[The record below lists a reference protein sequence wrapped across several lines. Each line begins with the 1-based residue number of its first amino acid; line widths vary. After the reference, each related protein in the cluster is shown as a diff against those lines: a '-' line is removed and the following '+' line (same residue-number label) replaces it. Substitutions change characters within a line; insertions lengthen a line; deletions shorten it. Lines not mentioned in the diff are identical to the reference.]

1 MTAFFYGI
9 DFLCNISYLYALT
22 IPLVVHLKVGHNY
35 QYFKVYIHSIFNR
48 MKIIL
53 FLIFNVDA
61 L

>member
-1 MTAFFYGI
+1 MGFISYA
-9 DFLCNISYLYALT
+9 NISYPYALT
-22 IPLVVHLKVGHNY
+22 IPLVVHLKVRHNN
-35 QYFKVYIHSIFNR
+35 QYFNVYIHSIFNR